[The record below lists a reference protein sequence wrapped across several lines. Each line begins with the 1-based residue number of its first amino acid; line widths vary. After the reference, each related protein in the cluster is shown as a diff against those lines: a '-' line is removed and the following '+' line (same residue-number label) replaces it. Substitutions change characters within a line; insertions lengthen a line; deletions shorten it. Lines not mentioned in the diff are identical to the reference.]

1 MSLLEIDACQD
12 EIIQANYLG
21 GANVETGDTLLFI
34 LHDGNLPNGI
44 LAWNDKPEFSFA
56 PPLQI
61 NTTYFISAIT
71 GTKDQFGLVDLNDP
85 CLSIAD
91 GTPIRFAEIP
101 EVELGPDL
109 TISLG
114 DTIEITAISLSNI
127 ASYNWFGTDTC
138 THCAFTLLHPLVSTF
153 IMVEVSND
161 YGCSASDNLH
171 LTVLS
176 AKELEFPNV
185 FSPNGDQINDVI
197 FINDIKSIDQVKLF
211 EVFDR
216 WGNNV
221 FQEKEFPPGSP
232 FNGWDGTFKSKPL
245 NPGVYLCRMTAL
257 MIDGDTQNFT
267 WDVTL
272 VR

>member
-1 MSLLEIDACQD
+1 
-12 EIIQANYLG
+12 
-21 GANVETGDTLLFI
+21 
-34 LHDGNLPNGI
+34 
-44 LAWNDKPEFSFA
+44 
-56 PPLQI
+56 
-61 NTTYFISAIT
+61 
-71 GTKDQFGLVDLNDP
+71 VDLNDP

-91 GTPIRFAEIP
+91 GTPIRFSEIP

-114 DTIEITAISLSNI
+114 ETIEVTATSLSNI
-127 ASYNWFGTDTC
+127 ASYNWFGADTC
-138 THCAFTLLHPLVSTF
+138 THCAFTLLHPLVSTT
-153 IMVEVSND
+153 IMVEVNNV
-161 YGCSASDNLH
+161 YGCAASDNLH
-171 LTVLS
+171 LTVRS

-197 FINDIKSIDQVKLF
+197 YIGSIQSIEEVKLF
-211 EVFDR
+211 EIFDR
-216 WGNNV
+216 WGNNI

-232 FNGWDGTFKSKPL
+232 SNGWDGTFKSKPL

-257 MIDGDTQNFT
+257 MVDGNTQNFT